1 MKFLAN
7 HETPTAS
14 VSTLDISDS
23 SIDVVDHNEDLD
35 DPTLSDAD
43 VHELL
48 KNRKLKRNEGF
59 YEYFWA
65 MNELAT
71 RRNIDEGSLIRRS
84 ICLSKNSPKDQFS
97 QFIILHFRQNF
108 TVIQALK
115 GLVLYSCK
123 NKRKVVNFIRYFTS
137 VEGRL
142 RKRQSITVLSSLRND
157 FEDMEDKEKN
167 AFGKEVTKRWGNLR
181 DAFSKSKRKLK
192 ESKKSGAGARTFKN
206 YVYAEQMQFLNKLFQ
221 TREVVDS
228 LDGGTENNEDE
239 NVDALPGATVPPKEN
254 PKPRE
259 NKRRRQ
265 PDEVEM
271 KIIKALEE
279 PSLSPH
285 ILFFQGLLPH
295 LNKFDDSE
303 VLEFQMGVL
312 EVISKIK
319 NKQKTLLNLNSFHGE
334 HLSTILAIIPF
345 HSINHFPLHKCLI
358 PINSAS
364 NHKSPKPISPTNS
377 NIPRVTTTIQTN
389 SRPALQK
396 GRQLNI
402 RKGKRLHN
410 IWHTKNLAEHLQRP
424 FHQRA
429 PPQLDQIPLTTSHNF
444 ILVKKVI

>member
-1 MKFLAN
+1 MCEVLEIDNDILISLVEARPVLWDK
-7 HETPTAS
+7 
-14 VSTLDISDS
+14 TLNSFKDR
-23 SIDVVDHNEDLD
+23 NL
-35 DPTLSDAD
+35 TQDAWRE
-43 VHELL
+43 VCC
-48 KNRKLKRNEGF
+48 
-59 YEYFWA
+59 A
-65 MNELAT
+65 
-71 RRNIDEGSLIRRS
+71 
-84 ICLSKNSPKDQFS
+84 
-97 QFIILHFRQNF
+97 
-108 TVIQALK
+108 
-115 GLVLYSCK
+115 
-123 NKRKVVNFIRYFTS
+123 
-137 VEGRL
+137 
-142 RKRQSITVLSSLRND
+142 LRND

-279 PSLSPH
+279 PPLSPH

-319 NKQKTLLNLNSFHGE
+319 NKQKNTAQPQLLPRGTPFYYPSNYPFPQHQSFPPSQMSYSNQFSFKPQEPQTYQSHQFKYP
-334 HLSTILAIIPF
+334 LSHNYDSNQQQACSSKGKAVKHPQGQTTAQYLAHEEFGRTSPET
-345 HSINHFPLHKCLI
+345 FP
-358 PINSAS
+358 SAS
-364 NHKSPKPISPTNS
+364 PSPAGSD
-377 NIPRVTTTIQTN
+377 TTYDF
-389 SRPALQK
+389 S
-396 GRQLNI
+396 
-402 RKGKRLHN
+402 
-410 IWHTKNLAEHLQRP
+410 
-424 FHQRA
+424 
-429 PPQLDQIPLTTSHNF
+429 
-444 ILVKKVI
+444 